1 MNRYEFWSFCG
12 DNNTLHL
19 ALDTMN
25 DVDEINEEN
34 NEGKIENIKVTC
46 SGKLL
51 KKTLDKT
58 LFVF

>member
-1 MNRYEFWSFCG
+1 MNRHEFWSFCG

-25 DVDEINEEN
+25 DVDEINEKN

-46 SGKLL
+46 SGKL
-51 KKTLDKT
+51 
-58 LFVF
+58 